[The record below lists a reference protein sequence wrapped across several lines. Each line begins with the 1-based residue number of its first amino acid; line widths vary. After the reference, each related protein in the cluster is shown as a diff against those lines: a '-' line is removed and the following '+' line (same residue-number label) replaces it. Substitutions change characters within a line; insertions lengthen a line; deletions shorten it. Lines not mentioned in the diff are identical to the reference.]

1 MVFTWRGP
9 HRVRCEACADLPN
22 ERPGGTPPQE
32 STRAVRAQMVHA
44 ARFRPS
50 VLRLVGAD
58 LLGHP
63 QAAQLIYDA
72 VRLFAHVEVAGEAS
86 AVVEWSDLDLRRM
99 KDLRRI
105 DVALYGPDAASHD
118 AHCGIP
124 GAFSAMSRAV
134 QRLRQTAK
142 IPVGAYAIL
151 HDARQVPAFAELW
164 RQRRLPGE
172 PRFRLSARGSSL
184 DELVRVARELP
195 DGPARSALRAVLPS
209 CLWERDEP
217 PGATDRDAAILN
229 ARQQTL
235 RCGRSEPYLPC
246 GSDPLGAFK
255 PCEEGAESC
264 NVPGCPG
271 TAVGWQST
279 ARSKRWTVNS

>member
-1 MVFTWRGP
+1 
-9 HRVRCEACADLPN
+9 VRCEACADAPADPPN
-22 ERPGGTPPQE
+22 AAPQD
-32 STRAVRAQMVHA
+32 SRVVRALMVQA

-63 QAAQLIYDA
+63 QAAAFIYDA
-72 VRLFAHVEVAGEAS
+72 VRLFPHVEVAGEAS

-99 KDLRRI
+99 KDVRRI
-105 DVALYGPDAASHD
+105 DVALYGPDAATHD

-124 GAFSAMSRAV
+124 GAFSAMLRAV

-151 HDARQVPAFAELW
+151 HDTRPLPAFAELW
-164 RQRRLPGE
+164 TQRRLPGE

-184 DELVRVARELP
+184 DELARAGRELP
-195 DGPARSALRAVLPS
+195 DGPVRSALQAVLPHY
-209 CLWERDEP
+209 LRDEP
-217 PGATDRDAAILN
+217 ERAAKS
-229 ARQQTL
+229 AFAFQQAL
-235 RCGRSEPYLPC
+235 HCGRSEAHRPC
-246 GSDPLGAFK
+246 GSDPIGSFEA
-255 PCEEGAESC
+255 CEKGAEWC